1 MQSCRTKTSSRLF
14 AVTDLQKVGL
24 ALPHRSDFNLNSRT
38 RILMHSLSPRISEF
52 LNDCKAEDSLS
63 LSQLHHVAAT
73 SRTRRRPSLHR
84 QIGCQDK
91 SRRSQTI
98 FKKFHLPQPFQTASN
113 KPERLLDPC
122 VQRLVGYRRIV
133 EGAGRRVSQWED
145 VTGLQLQLSWLQR
158 QLRSRWQQLSCRS
171 CCSACLH
178 LSCSTPGTRAH
189 FILKRD
195 DFYFNHWHTSLLKQ

>member
-1 MQSCRTKTSSRLF
+1 MLYHLGFQS
-14 AVTDLQKVGL
+14 
-24 ALPHRSDFNLNSRT
+24 
-38 RILMHSLSPRISEF
+38 F

-84 QIGCQDK
+84 QIDCPDK

-133 EGAGRRVSQWED
+133 ESAGRRVSQWED
-145 VTGLQLQLSWLQR
+145 VTGLQLQLSWLER

-171 CCSACLH
+171 CCSASLH
-178 LSCSTPGTRAH
+178 LGCSTPGTRAQ
-189 FILKRD
+189 LQPEKA
-195 DFYFNHWHTSLLKQ
+195 

>member
-1 MQSCRTKTSSRLF
+1 MLYHLGFQS
-14 AVTDLQKVGL
+14 
-24 ALPHRSDFNLNSRT
+24 
-38 RILMHSLSPRISEF
+38 F

-91 SRRSQTI
+91 SRRWQTI
-98 FKKFHLPQPFQTASN
+98 FKKFHLVQPFQAALN

-145 VTGLQLQLSWLQR
+145 VTGLQLQLSWLER

-171 CCSACLH
+171 CCSASLH
-178 LSCSTPGTRAH
+178 LGYSTPGTRAH
-189 FILKRD
+189 FHLKMD
-195 DFYFNHWHTSLLKQ
+195 HFYFGHCHTSSGLGWVGWGYGSMMHNTMFMH